1 MPVRIALKINITL
14 LFLFVNLLRRV
25 FIMSDNKKFS
35 LGTIPIAG
43 FGAGLGAVG
52 ASGFDFTEPSGL
64 VGLVISILS
73 LVLKFYEKKN

>member
-1 MPVRIALKINITL
+1 
-14 LFLFVNLLRRV
+14 
-25 FIMSDNKKFS
+25 MSDNKKFS